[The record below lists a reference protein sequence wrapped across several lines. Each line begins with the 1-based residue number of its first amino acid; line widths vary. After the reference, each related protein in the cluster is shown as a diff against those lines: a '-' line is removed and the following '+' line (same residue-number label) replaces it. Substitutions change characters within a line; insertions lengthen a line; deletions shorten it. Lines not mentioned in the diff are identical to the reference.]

1 MMINNKTEQQLKDLT
16 KRVQK
21 LEHAVS
27 QLFQYIN
34 VLRTEN
40 VKIRAQSQNI
50 DHGLRSLSIKIKKEK
65 E

>member
-1 MMINNKTEQQLKDLT
+1 MINNKTEQQLKDLT